1 MTSVTRRDLFK
12 LAAAP
17 LAAAQKRR
25 PNVLMI
31 LSDDLGFECLSCY
44 GSLSYRTPNLD
55 RFASQG
61 VRFTHGYAQPLCTP
75 TRVQLMTGQYNDRN
89 WKAFGVMDPKE
100 KTFGHWMSAAGYRT
114 AIAGKWQM
122 YSYNPPDFEPEW
134 RGKGQRPEDAGF
146 HEYSLWHAFETE
158 DKGSR
163 YGDPTWYEN
172 GKLHKDAKG
181 KYGDD
186 VSAEF
191 LMKFMENNRTQPFF
205 AYFPMALTHGPY
217 NPSPRGAKWNTARLK
232 NDPANFKDM
241 VEYMDDVIGRVVRK
255 VDDLGLGEN
264 TLILYFSDNGTGK
277 EIRTQFRD
285 ERGERVIRGG
295 KGLTTDAGTRVPCM
309 ARWTGT
315 VSGGRVL
322 DDLIDSSDFW
332 PTIAG
337 ACGVAQPKGVPC
349 DGRSFLP
356 QLLGQ
361 RAKPRDWTYCH
372 YDPRPG
378 HGKEAYTK
386 LVRYARTQRYKLYDD
401 GRLFD
406 IPADELEQRPIA
418 AGSEPTEAAAARKM
432 LRAVIESRPKRSAGH
447 VG

>member
-1 MTSVTRRDLFK
+1 MAAMTNLSRRDVLRAAAVP

-17 LAAAQKRR
+17 PRR
-25 PNVLMI
+25 PPNVLLI

-44 GSLSYRTPNLD
+44 GSLSYKTPHLD
-55 RFASQG
+55 RLASQG

-134 RGKGQRPEDAGF
+134 RGKGQEPKDAGF
-146 HEYSLWHAFETE
+146 HEYSLWHAFHTE

-163 YGDPTWYEN
+163 YGDPTYYEN
-172 GKLHKDAKG
+172 GRLHKDVKDRF
-181 KYGDD
+181 GDD
-186 VSAEF
+186 VSASF
-191 LMKFMENNRTQPFF
+191 LMRFMENNRNRPFF
-205 AYFPMALTHGPY
+205 AYFPMALTHGPFH
-217 NPSPRGAKWNTARLK
+217 PTPRSPRWNTARLK
-232 NDPANFKDM
+232 NDPSNFKDM

-255 VDDLGLGEN
+255 VDDLGLGED

-277 EIRTQFRD
+277 EIRTRIRD
-285 ERGERVIRGG
+285 ERGERVIQGG
-295 KGLTTDAGTRVPCM
+295 KGLTADSGTRVPCL
-309 ARWTGT
+309 ARWTGKAPA
-315 VSGGRVL
+315 GRVL
-322 DDLIDSSDFW
+322 DDLVDSTDFW
-332 PTIAG
+332 PSIAE
-337 ACGVAQPKGVPC
+337 ACGVTRPPGVPC

-356 QLLGQ
+356 QILGQ
-361 RAKPRDWTYCH
+361 RGQPRPWTYCH

-386 LVRYARTQRYKLYDD
+386 LVRYARTQRYKLYGD

-406 IPADELEQRPIA
+406 IPADEQEQRPLA
-418 AGSEPTEAAAARKM
+418 PASEPPEAAEARKV
-432 LRAVIESRPKRSAGH
+432 LRRVIESRPKAG
-447 VG
+447 